1 MNNRGRRRGGVAL
14 SVVIALVAV
23 VMVPSPAHAATSPTA
38 RRGPAMAADPATGT
52 VLMFGGLD
60 EATSDE
66 NDETWTWDGT
76 AWGYRT
82 SSPAPRRGASSAY
95 DGARR
100 RVLVFG
106 GERGSGHFNETN
118 ETWSWDG
125 VAGQWAQET
134 TILGATPPDRTGA
147 SMAYDAVTGT
157 VVLFGGYAEP
167 GSLTNP
173 DPGGTRGDTWLWD
186 GATGT
191 WSAQTP
197 AVSPPARSGASMAFD
212 PVRGKVLLFGGTEQ
226 SDTWSWDGVAR
237 TWTRETPAVSPPPVR
252 GAVMSEHA
260 RSGKV
265 VLFGGT
271 LLGGALPRSESA
283 ATWTWDGA
291 TGNWTRETPRLS
303 PGARAWAAMAYHAGS
318 GTAVLYGG
326 SQGPY
331 GLALG
336 DTWLW
341 DGSGWSRGVR
351 PALTVGDVAVVEGDE
366 GVRHAVFTVSLS
378 EPAPNGVSVD
388 YTTRGDNRELAMVS
402 GSLFFPTGA
411 TSRSVKVP
419 VWGDA
424 EDEPD
429 HRFELSLS
437 AALGATVYDR
447 SGIGTILDN
456 DPPPA
461 GVRVGVGDAGLHEG
475 DAGPR
480 AVLFAVTLS
489 RSSSNTVVVS
499 YATAAGSAGD
509 PSDFK
514 ARSGTLTFHP
524 GVTSLIVK
532 VPVVPD
538 TLREGDETFS
548 LNLSGPSGA
557 KLGRATG
564 VGTVVDDE

>member
-1 MNNRGRRRGGVAL
+1 MNNRRRRRGGVAL
-14 SVVIALVAV
+14 SVVVALVAV
-23 VMVPSPAHAATSPTA
+23 VLVPAPARAATSPMPRT
-38 RRGPAMAADPATGT
+38 GSTMAADPASGT
-52 VLMFGGLD
+52 LMMFGGLD

-66 NDETWTWDGT
+66 NDETWAWDGT

-95 DGARR
+95 DGTRG

-125 VAGQWAQET
+125 VAGRWADQT
-134 TILGATPPDRTGA
+134 TLLGPNPPERTGA

-167 GSLTNP
+167 GSLTDP
-173 DPGGTRGDTWLWD
+173 DPGGTRGDTWIWD

-212 PVRGKVLLFGGTEQ
+212 HVRGKVLLFGGAQ
-226 SDTWSWDGVAR
+226 QNDTWSWDGVAR
-237 TWTRETPAVSPPPVR
+237 TWTRETPAVSPPPVY
-252 GAVMSEHA
+252 GAVMSDHA
-260 RSGKV
+260 PSGQV
-265 VLFGGT
+265 VLFGGA
-271 LLGGALPRSESA
+271 LSGGELAD
-283 ATWTWDGA
+283 ATWTWDGRVR
-291 TGNWTRETPRLS
+291 NWTREMPRLS
-303 PGARAWAAMAYHAGS
+303 PDARASAAMAYHAGS
-318 GTAVLYGG
+318 GMAVLYGG
-326 SQGPY
+326 SQGRY
-331 GLALG
+331 GLYLG

-341 DGSGWSRGVR
+341 DGAGWSRGVR
-351 PALTVGDVAVVEGDE
+351 PALTIGDVAVVEGDE
-366 GVRHAVFTVSLS
+366 GVRDAVFTVSLS

-388 YTTRGDNRELAMVS
+388 YATRGNDREHANVS
-402 GSLFFPTGA
+402 GSLFFPPGA

-419 VWGDA
+419 VWGDTD
-424 EDEPD
+424 DEAD
-429 HRFELSLS
+429 HPFELSLS

-447 SGIGTILDN
+447 SGVATIRDN

-475 DAGPR
+475 DAGAR

-489 RSSSNTVVVS
+489 RSSPNTVAVT
-499 YATAAGSAGD
+499 YATGAGSARD

-538 TLREGDETFS
+538 TLGEGDETFS